1 MRSDT
6 ASFVTKLFL
15 FYYKEKWILKTKRK
29 YIIQARKYI
38 NMFWFT
44 DDLATISGGDFETV
58 YQENYAPKLQLKRKN
73 RSYTDVSLLYL
84 DIKILNENFL

>member
-1 MRSDT
+1 
-6 ASFVTKLFL
+6 
-15 FYYKEKWILKTKRK
+15 
-29 YIIQARKYI
+29 
-38 NMFWFT
+38 MFWFT